1 MSRFNRPLK
10 SVLAA
15 SAAALFLALPGMG
28 MAQLRMVNSDAAKVE
43 GLIAGLAE
51 ADASEGRQIT
61 RELELI
67 WSRSGSSTM
76 DLLLRKGRDALE
88 GGDAEAAVGHLSALI
103 DHAPDFAEAWHL
115 RAMAFYT
122 LEEFGQAQSDL
133 QRALALNPVNFEAA
147 YGLAVVME
155 STDRIDAA
163 FAGYNAILAIY
174 PAHEQAQA
182 GRDRLA
188 PLLSGSDT

>member
-1 MSRFNRPLK
+1 M
-10 SVLAA
+10 
-15 SAAALFLALPGMG
+15 
-28 MAQLRMVNSDAAKVE
+28 
-43 GLIAGLAE
+43 AE
-51 ADASEGRQIT
+51 ADTGEARQIV

-67 WSRSGSSTM
+67 WSRSGSSSM

-88 GGDAEAAVGHLSALI
+88 GGDAPAAIGHLSALI

-133 QRALALNPVNFEAA
+133 LQALALNPVNFQAA
-147 YGLAVVME
+147 YGLAVLME
-155 STDRIDAA
+155 QTGRIDAA
-163 FAGYNAILAIY
+163 YDGYRAVLSVY
-174 PAHEQAQA
+174 PAHEEAQA

-188 PLLSGSDT
+188 PAVSGSDT